1 MATKT
6 IITKDTIVFYMD
18 YVLENGENQISISFR
33 KIKRFSNEFYDFS
46 ALSKRKEI
54 FKIF

>member
-18 YVLENGENQISISFR
+18 YVLENGENPNQYI
-33 KIKRFSNEFYDFS
+33 FSQN
-46 ALSKRKEI
+46 
-54 FKIF
+54 